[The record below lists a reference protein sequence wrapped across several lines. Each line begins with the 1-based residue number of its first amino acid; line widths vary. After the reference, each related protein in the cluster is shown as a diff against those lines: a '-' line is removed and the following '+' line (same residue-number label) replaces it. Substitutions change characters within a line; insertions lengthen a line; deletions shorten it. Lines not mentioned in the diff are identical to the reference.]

1 MRRRRVGAWTEK
13 GWENEGIEREGCR
26 REGWRESGESGE
38 SRRGGGGEGE
48 CVQDRQGARRP
59 YPSVGVAPSSSAA
72 ASPARGVPALRR
84 TQARPRFA
92 IRRRASK
99 RPAGR
104 PAQTAEMRSAGWPR
118 GLRNG
123 PQAGRTGGSRGESLL
138 RSAPLRPPTPSAA
151 LTAALIVAPSSP
163 RSPFL
168 TRPVG
173 RLAVGGPH
181 GSKRLRPAAVQA
193 SCHLGGQLFFMD
205 TQARCRDTKATQT
218 RLCATYR

>member
-1 MRRRRVGAWTEK
+1 MGRAGRA
-13 GWENEGIEREGCR
+13 GWA
-26 REGWRESGESGE
+26 
-38 SRRGGGGEGE
+38 GGQGE

-72 ASPARGVPALRR
+72 ASPSHSSPPAVRN
-84 TQARPRFA
+84 QACLEA
-92 IRRRASK
+92 
-99 RPAGR
+99 AGR
-104 PAQTAEMRSAGWPR
+104 PAGPKGRKEVG
-118 GLRNG
+118 GLATWS
-123 PQAGRTGGSRGESLL
+123 QKWTTGGPKRRKPRRALVAQRP
-138 RSAPLRPPTPSAA
+138 RSDPPTPSAA

-218 RLCATYR
+218 RLCATYRQKKAEVRRLFGIRIPA